1 MGFIVKKKVDV
12 RGVGELDQFYV
23 RVDKY
28 TIYRNRSSL
37 DILTGHF
44 DSVKSAASASG
55 VFFGDY
61 SDYSNQLPTSMSVDG
76 NQINYNPRL
85 SINLGSNTTV
95 EPYVS
100 ASIVNNSTTYIDFD
114 DDGNEIELEKVDY
127 YQVEKISTTK
137 LKKDI
142 SIIADN
148 IYEFAYEKLKEKYKR
163 DFDPCEIEDA

>member
-44 DSVKSAASASG
+44 DSAESAASASG
-55 VFFGDY
+55 FFFGDY
-61 SDYSNQLPTSMSVDG
+61 ADYSNQLPTSMSVDG

-85 SINLGSNTTV
+85 SISLGSNITV

-127 YQVEKISTTK
+127 YQVEEMSTVK

>member
-28 TIYRNRSSL
+28 TVYRNRSNL

-44 DSVKSAASASG
+44 DSIDSAASASG

-61 SDYSNQLPTSMSVDG
+61 NDYSNQLPTSMSVDG

-85 SINLGSNTTV
+85 SIDLGSDAKV
-95 EPYVS
+95 EPYLS
-100 ASIVNNSTTYIDFD
+100 ASIAKDLIPYIDFD
-114 DDGNEIELEKVDY
+114 DDGNEIEKQKEKY
-127 YQVEKISTTK
+127 YQVEKLSTVK

-163 DFDPCEIEDA
+163 DFAPCEIEDA

>member
-37 DILTGHF
+37 DVLTGHF
-44 DSVKSAASASG
+44 NSVESAASASG
-55 VFFGDY
+55 IFFGDY
-61 SDYSNQLPTSMSVDG
+61 NDYSNQLPTSMSVDG

-95 EPYVS
+95 EPYLS
-100 ASIVNNSTTYIDFD
+100 SSIAKDSTPYIDFD
-114 DDGNEIELEKVDY
+114 DEGNEIEKEKVEY
-127 YQVEKISTTK
+127 YQVEEMSTVK

-163 DFDPCEIEDA
+163 DFDPCKIEDA